1 LGANVKK
8 SKTFGKFFVN
18 KNNKHHIST
27 KLPPPLFYI
36 RPILFYKIKI
46 FKIQTFIFTEIC
58 KFLDFLFYIY

>member
-1 LGANVKK
+1 MGANVKK

-36 RPILFYKIKI
+36 RPFLFYIIEIFIK
-46 FKIQTFIFTEIC
+46 QLFIFTEIC